1 MRLTV
6 ELHKALFGKDKIK
19 TKKRAFS
26 SATNEVRRSR
36 KRVLIASAM
45 RKQPKGVSLYYKLN
59 NKCRYIN
66 IGINI
71 DSSLII
77 TIY

>member
-19 TKKRAFS
+19 PIARKKRAFS

-45 RKQPKGVSLYYKLN
+45 RKQSLRLN
-59 NKCRYIN
+59 
-66 IGINI
+66 
-71 DSSLII
+71 
-77 TIY
+77 

>member
-19 TKKRAFS
+19 PNAKKRAFS

-45 RKQPKGVSLYYKLN
+45 RKQPQSPNFVIVVRHYMHQYHN
-59 NKCRYIN
+59 NYHN
-66 IGINI
+66 T
-71 DSSLII
+71 S
-77 TIY
+77 

>member
-1 MRLTV
+1 MRLKV

-45 RKQPKGVSLYYKLN
+45 RKQSQSPNSV
-59 NKCRYIN
+59 
-66 IGINI
+66 
-71 DSSLII
+71 DV
-77 TIY
+77 

>member
-19 TKKRAFS
+19 FIAQKKRAFS

-45 RKQPKGVSLYYKLN
+45 RKHLY
-59 NKCRYIN
+59 
-66 IGINI
+66 
-71 DSSLII
+71 SMV
-77 TIY
+77 

>member
-1 MRLTV
+1 MGL
-6 ELHKALFGKDKIK
+6 IK

-45 RKQPKGVSLYYKLN
+45 RKQSLNYL
-59 NKCRYIN
+59 R
-66 IGINI
+66 IGL
-71 DSSLII
+71 DFQALEEFPQ
-77 TIY
+77 TILDYHATLTTHL

>member
-1 MRLTV
+1 MRLKV

-45 RKQPKGVSLYYKLN
+45 RKQPQSPNSV
-59 NKCRYIN
+59 
-66 IGINI
+66 
-71 DSSLII
+71 
-77 TIY
+77 